1 MNYEYRIDIIT
12 YIFISFIISTYVYTV
27 YYENKGLAIFV
38 ASCFFIIL
46 YFKIKGK
53 LTLIILLFFIIPI
66 INNLNYY
73 NFNIKN
79 QEEVRVISLNNYGAV
94 GKVQKRKIYLS
105 GNLKGLEAGD
115 KIKVAGEFAKEVNRE
130 KGILGNYNVTN
141 YKILDKD
148 FIKNIYEIRKNIFYN
163 IKNKLGYRRA
173 AIITSISFGYT
184 DYLDNEDEENMRNL
198 GILHAVSVSGLHMV
212 LVYSVLKKIFGEK
225 LSPLIAGI
233 YVIFTGGALSTIRA
247 YIMMVISSFSII
259 FRKNYNPLAGLSL
272 AGIILLLYE
281 PFAIFSLGFQLSF
294 VATLGIILF
303 NEEINRKLYKLPK
316 YLRESISICI
326 SAQILTFPILAIS
339 FKEFSLGFFLGNIIL
354 IPLINGVVIL
364 GNLIALVFKIDFIF
378 NYLVYLSY
386 YVTLAIDLITEKL
399 IVITPSMLY
408 INKLIYIGY
417 ILILIGSYFYNK
429 GYKKFVYFPLF
440 IIIFII
446 PIIYSPYPKFEYFK
460 EGFIVISNKFD
471 KKVIRLKE
479 SLDNEKIKKLAFTKD
494 ILEDFNSIN
503 INNIYRLKKKGN
515 NLLLKIKEKEYIIKI
530 SKDKISE
537 DYDIINFRDTGYRKI
552 VLYKNKAIAF
562 Y

>member
-27 YYENKGLAIFV
+27 FYENKGLAIFV
-38 ASCFFIIL
+38 AGCFFLIL
-46 YFKIKGK
+46 YFKLKEK

-66 INNLNYY
+66 INNSNYY

-79 QEEVRVISLNNYGAV
+79 QEEVRIVSVNNYGAV
-94 GKVQKRKIYLS
+94 GKVQKRKFYLS

-115 KIKVAGEFAKEVNRE
+115 KIKVVGEFSKEINRE
-130 KGILGNYNVTN
+130 KGILGNYIVGN
-141 YKILDKD
+141 YKRLDKD
-148 FIKNIYEIRKNIFYN
+148 FIKSIYEIRKNIFN
-163 IKNKLGYRRA
+163 NMKNKLGYRRS
-173 AIITSISFGYT
+173 AIITSIAFGYT

-198 GILHAVSVSGLHMV
+198 GILHAISVSGLHMV
-212 LVYSVLKKIFGEK
+212 LVYSLLKKIFGEK

-247 YIMMVISSFSII
+247 YIMMVTSSFSIV
-259 FRKNYNPLAGLSL
+259 FKKNYNPLAGLSL
-272 AGIILLLYE
+272 AGIILILYE
-281 PFAIFSLGFQLSF
+281 PFSIFSLGFQLSF

-303 NEEINRKLYKLPK
+303 NKEINKKLYKFPK

-354 IPLINGVVIL
+354 IPFINGVVIL

-386 YVTLAIDLITEKL
+386 YITLAIDLITEKL
-399 IVITPSMLY
+399 IIITPSILY
-408 INKLIYIGY
+408 INRLTYIGY
-417 ILILIGSYFYNK
+417 ILILIGSYFYHK
-429 GYKKFVYFPLF
+429 GYKKFIYFPFF

-479 SLDNEKIKKLAFTKD
+479 SLNDEKIKKLAFTEN
-494 ILEDFNSIN
+494 IIEDFKSIN
-503 INNIYRLKKKGN
+503 INNKYRLNKKGN
-515 NLLLKIKEKEYIIKI
+515 DLLLKIKEKEYIIKI
-530 SKDKISE
+530 SKDKISK
-537 DYDIINFRDTGYRKI
+537 DYDIINLRDTGYRKV

>member
-27 YYENKGLAIFV
+27 FYENKGLAIFV
-38 ASCFFIIL
+38 ASCFFLIL
-46 YFKIKGK
+46 YFKIKEK

-66 INNLNYY
+66 INNSNYY

-79 QEEVRVISLNNYGAV
+79 QEVVRVVSVNNYGAV

-115 KIKVAGEFAKEVNRE
+115 KIKLVGEFAKEINRE
-130 KGILGNYNVTN
+130 KGVLGNYNVEN
-141 YKILDKD
+141 YKRLDKD
-148 FIKNIYEIRKNIFYN
+148 FIKSIYEIRENIFYN
-163 IKNKLGYRRA
+163 IKKKLGYRRS
-173 AIITSISFGYT
+173 AIITSIAFGYT
-184 DYLDNEDEENMRNL
+184 DYLDNEDEDNMRNL
-198 GILHAVSVSGLHMV
+198 GILHAISVSGLHMV

-225 LSPLIAGI
+225 LAPLIAGI

-247 YIMMVISSFSII
+247 YIMMVISSFSIG
-259 FRKNYNPLAGLSL
+259 FRRNYNPLAGLSL
-272 AGIILLLYE
+272 AGIILILYE
-281 PFAIFSLGFQLSF
+281 PFSIFSLGFQLSF

-303 NEEINRKLYKLPK
+303 NKEINKKLYKFPK

-354 IPLINGVVIL
+354 IPFINGVVIL

-386 YVTLAIDLITEKL
+386 YITLAIDLITEKL
-399 IVITPSMLY
+399 IVITPSIFY
-408 INKLIYIGY
+408 INRLIYIGY
-417 ILILIGSYFYNK
+417 ILILIGSYFYHK
-429 GYKKFVYFPLF
+429 GYKKFVYFPFF

-446 PIIYSPYPKFEYFK
+446 PVIYSPYPNFEYFK

-479 SLDNEKIKKLAFTKD
+479 SLNEEKIKKLAFT
-494 ILEDFNSIN
+494 EDVIENFNSIN
-503 INNIYRLKKKGN
+503 INEKYRLNKKGN
-515 NLLLKIKEKEYIIKI
+515 DLLLQIKEKEYIIKI
-530 SKDKISE
+530 SKDKISK
-537 DYDIINFRDTGYRKI
+537 DYDIINLRDTGYRKV

>member
-1 MNYEYRIDIIT
+1 MDYEYRIDIIT

-27 YYENKGLAIFV
+27 FYENKGLAIFV
-38 ASCFFIIL
+38 ASCFFLIL
-46 YFKIKGK
+46 YFKIKEK

-66 INNLNYY
+66 INNSNYY

-79 QEEVRVISLNNYGAV
+79 QEVVRVVSVNNYGAV

-115 KIKVAGEFAKEVNRE
+115 KIKLVGEFAKEINRE
-130 KGILGNYNVTN
+130 KGVLGNYNVEN
-141 YKILDKD
+141 YKRLDKD
-148 FIKNIYEIRKNIFYN
+148 FIKSIYEVRENIFYN
-163 IKNKLGYRRA
+163 IKKKLGYRRS
-173 AIITSISFGYT
+173 AIITSIAFGYT
-184 DYLDNEDEENMRNL
+184 DYLDNEDEDNMRNL
-198 GILHAVSVSGLHMV
+198 GILHAISVSGLHMV

-225 LSPLIAGI
+225 LAPLIAGI

-247 YIMMVISSFSII
+247 YIMMVISSFSIG
-259 FRKNYNPLAGLSL
+259 FRRNYNPLAGLSL
-272 AGIILLLYE
+272 AGIILILYE
-281 PFAIFSLGFQLSF
+281 PFSIFSLGFQLSF

-303 NEEINRKLYKLPK
+303 NKEINKKLYKFPK

-354 IPLINGVVIL
+354 IPFINGVVIL

-386 YVTLAIDLITEKL
+386 YITLAIDLITEKL
-399 IVITPSMLY
+399 IVITPSIFY
-408 INKLIYIGY
+408 INRLIYIGY
-417 ILILIGSYFYNK
+417 ILILIGSYFYHK
-429 GYKKFVYFPLF
+429 GYKKFVYFPFF

-446 PIIYSPYPKFEYFK
+446 PVIYSPYPNFEYFK

-479 SLDNEKIKKLAFTKD
+479 SLNEEKIKKLAFT
-494 ILEDFNSIN
+494 EDVIENFNSIN
-503 INNIYRLKKKGN
+503 INEKYRLNKKGN
-515 NLLLKIKEKEYIIKI
+515 DLLLQIKEKEYIIKI
-530 SKDKISE
+530 SKDKISK
-537 DYDIINFRDTGYRKI
+537 DYDIINLRDTGYRKV

>member
-429 GYKKFVYFPLF
+429 GYKKFVCFPLF

-479 SLDNEKIKKLAFTKD
+479 SLDNEKIKKLAFTED